1 VLSCG
6 RTTLSARP
14 QRRRRKE
21 RIVRTNYSFTLARL
35 CAVAALVIALVS
47 VFHLLAALAMPGVVA
62 ACVILLALALLLPI

>member
-1 VLSCG
+1 
-6 RTTLSARP
+6 
-14 QRRRRKE
+14 
-21 RIVRTNYSFTLARL
+21 VRTNYSFTLARL